1 MEKFP
6 VSQSSKPTPDAL
18 EETLKRFEVWR
29 RNRKH
34 RTPIPKSL
42 WAAAVEACQ
51 AHSVYH
57 VSSVLH
63 LNYNALKARVAW
75 SNCRQPSPEPAAVP
89 EGFVELLASPSRA
102 RCTVEIENSTGAT
115 MKMTFEGD
123 CPRWDPTALAS
134 AFLRHG
140 S

>member
-29 RNRKH
+29 RNRKS

-51 AHSVYH
+51 THSVYH

-63 LNYNALKARVAW
+63 LNYNALKARVGE
-75 SNCRQPSPEPAAVP
+75 SNCRQSSLEPSVP
-89 EGFVELLASPSRA
+89 EGFVELLASPSPA
-102 RCTVEIENSTGAT
+102 RCTVEIENGAGAT

-123 CPRWDPTALAS
+123 CPRWDPNALAS